1 MNFLGVMQQNMLVAV
16 SAAPSAAAAAAAAA
30 PGQQQLLGFV
40 QLKPVRPA
48 AAGEPSQHELSSL
61 YVYPHSR

>member
-16 SAAPSAAAAAAAAA
+16 SPGTSAPAAAAVP

-48 AAGEPSQHELSSL
+48 AAGQPSQHELSSL
-61 YVYPHSR
+61 YVYPQSR